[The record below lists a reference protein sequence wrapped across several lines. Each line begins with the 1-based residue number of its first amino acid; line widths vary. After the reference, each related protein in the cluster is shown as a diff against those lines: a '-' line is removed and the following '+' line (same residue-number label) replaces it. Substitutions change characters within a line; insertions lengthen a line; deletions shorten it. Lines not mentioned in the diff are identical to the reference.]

1 MATMLWSLV
10 QAMVMKMRASIL
22 TEKKTISGV
31 KYWVLKENYL
41 YSREKCVAAIDIDT
55 IIFLV
60 TIKLYRNLYWE

>member
-10 QAMVMKMRASIL
+10 QAIVMKMRASTL

-41 YSREKCVAAIDIDT
+41 YSREKCVAAIDNRYHY
-55 IIFLV
+55 IFSDYQTV
-60 TIKLYRNLYWE
+60 